1 MAEEIGG
8 YFARLRLVVAQ
19 DDFNQGMRSLILL
32 DAQIKTTGNHT
43 RTATDDWANF
53 TVKLASSIYI
63 IKEVASALKG
73 LFDSVAT
80 SNQATLTTTLAAYT
94 LGMKPNE
101 LQTFQNAFGA
111 IGISGPA
118 ARATASNLGLA
129 MGAISSGDMS
139 IEQAK
144 YIALLGGDIS
154 QERNKTGTEVATDLT
169 NLALRQLLA
178 GHDSA
183 ATITDRLRKA
193 SLGGGLD
200 QIFGFLADP
209 NNRKV
214 FGIKNM
220 SDFLRVFGKGP
231 TYTTDESMQ
240 KGTEGATALN
250 AVNTTFGSQWQ
261 LFASTVGGDITPAL
275 KDLFDYMVEN
285 KSSISD
291 AIKEL
296 AHDFADALKL
306 FIGMAKAFEWV
317 ASLFGKWTK
326 FTDKMDKDTD
336 IWNPAV
342 TKKIGDDMITFFN
355 NIGKWAKN
363 NFSVEPV
370 PSQLGAVTNQLTSVD
385 MYGKN
390 AFTSLPE
397 TEQLKELEAAG
408 FTANQATTIILHAH
422 INGVEL
428 PALVIK
434 GINNIYGLGS
444 NN

>member
-1 MAEEIGG
+1 
-8 YFARLRLVVAQ
+8 
-19 DDFNQGMRSLILL
+19 
-32 DAQIKTTGNHT
+32 
-43 RTATDDWANF
+43 
-53 TVKLASSIYI
+53 
-63 IKEVASALKG
+63 
-73 LFDSVAT
+73 
-80 SNQATLTTTLAAYT
+80 
-94 LGMKPNE
+94 MKPNE

-144 YIALLGGDIS
+144 YIGLLGGDIS
-154 QERNKTGTEVATDLT
+154 QERNKNGTEVATDLV
-169 NLALRQLLA
+169 NLALRQLAA
-178 GHDSA
+178 GVSA

-200 QIFGFLADP
+200 QVFGFLADAK
-209 NNRKV
+209 NRNT

-240 KGTEGATALN
+240 QGSEGATALN

-261 LFASTVGGDITPAL
+261 LFASTVGGDIAPAL

-326 FTDKMDKDTD
+326 FIDKADKDTD
-336 IWNPAV
+336 VWNPAV

-355 NIGKWAKN
+355 NVGKLVKN
-363 NFSVEPV
+363 NFSVESV
-370 PSQLGAVTNQLTSVD
+370 PSQLGEVTNQLTSVD
-385 MYGKN
+385 GYGRN
-390 AFTSLPE
+390 AFTSQNE
-397 TEQLKELEAAG
+397 DKQMAELEAAG
-408 FTANQATTIILHAH
+408 IPANQAYIIIHVH
-422 INGVEL
+422 VDGKES
-428 PALVIK
+428 PAEVIK
-434 GINNIYGLGS
+434 AINKWYGTEIRTKREINNECNRSGANHDCHIKS
-444 NN
+444 VS

>member
-73 LFDSVAT
+73 LFDNVAK

-139 IEQAK
+139 TEQAK
-144 YIALLGGDIS
+144 YMGLLGGDIS
-154 QERNKTGTEVATDLT
+154 QERNKNGTEVATDLV
-169 NLALRQLLA
+169 NLALRQLAA
-178 GHDSA
+178 GVSA

-200 QIFGFLADP
+200 QVFGFLADAK
-209 NNRKV
+209 NRKL
-214 FGIKNM
+214 FGINNM
-220 SDFLRVFGKGP
+220 SDFLRYFGKGS
-231 TYTTDESMQ
+231 TYTTDKSMQ
-240 KGTEGATALN
+240 QGSEGATALN
-250 AVNTTFGSQWQ
+250 AVNTTFGSQGQ
-261 LFASTVGGDITPAL
+261 LFASTVGGDIAPAL
-275 KDLFDYMVEN
+275 KDLFEYMIKN

-296 AHDFADALKL
+296 AHDFAGVIEL
-306 FIGMAKAFEWV
+306 FIGLAKAFEWV
-317 ASLFGKWTK
+317 ATLFGKWTK
-326 FTDKMDKDTD
+326 FSDKMTKDTD

-342 TKKIGDDMITFFN
+342 TKKIGADMTTFFSN
-355 NIGKWAKN
+355 VGKWFKN
-363 NFSVEPV
+363 NFSIEAV
-370 PSQLGAVTNQLTSVD
+370 PSQLGAVTTQLMSVD
-385 MYGKN
+385 IYGRN
-390 AFTSLPE
+390 AFTSLSE
-397 TEQLKELEAAG
+397 KDQMTELEAAG
-408 FTANQATTIILHAH
+408 IPAKEAYTIIHVYVDG
-422 INGVEL
+422 IES
-428 PALVIK
+428 PAKVIK
-434 GINNIYGLGS
+434 GINKWYDTGS
-444 NN
+444 KN

>member
-73 LFDSVAT
+73 LFDNVAT

-144 YIALLGGDIS
+144 YMGLLGGDIS
-154 QERNKTGTEVATDLT
+154 QERNKNGTEVATDLV
-169 NLALRQLLA
+169 NLALRQLAA
-178 GHDSA
+178 GVSA

-200 QIFGFLADP
+200 QVFGFLADAD
-209 NNRKV
+209 NRKR
-214 FGIKNM
+214 FGINNM
-220 SDFLRVFGKGP
+220 SDFLRVFGKGS

-240 KGTEGATALN
+240 QGSEGATALN
-250 AVNTTFGSQWQ
+250 AVKTSFSSIGQ
-261 LFASTVGGDITPAL
+261 LFASQVGGDIAPAL
-275 KDLFDYMVEN
+275 KDLFEYM
-285 KSSISD
+285 
-291 AIKEL
+291 A
-296 AHDFADALKL
+296 AHK
-306 FIGMAKAFEWV
+306 
-317 ASLFGKWTK
+317 
-326 FTDKMDKDTD
+326 TD
-336 IWNPAV
+336 IQAITKQLADLFAAILNFLINLTKLLVELGVLQNTDPQGEKKFNPLNPA
-342 TKKIGDDMITFFN
+342 GSLN
-355 NIGKWAKN
+355 NLGLRWHEQIEESLTRADILSSLN
-363 NFSVEPV
+363 NQVKFGGAGFTTQSEEK
-370 PSQLGAVTNQLTSVD
+370 QMNELG
-385 MYGKN
+385 
-390 AFTSLPE
+390 
-397 TEQLKELEAAG
+397 AAG
-408 FTANQATTIILHAH
+408 FSAKQASTIIHVYVD
-422 INGVEL
+422 GKES
-428 PALVIK
+428 PAKVIY
-434 GINNIYGLGS
+434 GINQLYGTGG
-444 NN
+444 NK